1 MRRSE
6 EPRRAAA
13 DGFHEGENSPEE
25 DQDAEGDGDFFG
37 GGEAESFGEI
47 EEQEIEEDVVPLP
60 DGVNAGSFA
69 LLHELREPGV
79 VDVAAE
85 IAGFDV
91 GMPEA
96 RNQKQNGNEEI
107 GPESAGRH
115 CRGGDRCRRGRI
127 ANRVLVDFSIR
138 WKGHFRVF

>member
-1 MRRSE
+1 MSEEHEGHENGGGEQAISASGPDEGQANAAKSERQVVIHEAHVEDVAVAEHGDERNE

-25 DQDAEGDGDFFG
+25 DQDAERNGEFFG

-47 EEQEIEEDVVPLP
+47 EEQEIEKDVVPLT

-79 VDVAAE
+79 VDVAA
-85 IAGFDV
+85 
-91 GMPEA
+91 
-96 RNQKQNGNEEI
+96 
-107 GPESAGRH
+107 
-115 CRGGDRCRRGRI
+115 
-127 ANRVLVDFSIR
+127 
-138 WKGHFRVF
+138 